1 MTSVA
6 CHFSIKVKHHEKITI
21 RSMRIETRPGKSR
34 NGSVPIDGEYFP
46 KINSPQNLG
55 VHSNHITCNK
65 SSNKIKT

>member
-6 CHFSIKVKHHEKITI
+6 CHFSTKVKHREKITI
-21 RSMRIETRPGKSR
+21 RSMRIETRPGKSG
-34 NGSVPIDGEYFP
+34 NGSVPIDGEYYP

-55 VHSNHITCNK
+55 IHSNHITCSK